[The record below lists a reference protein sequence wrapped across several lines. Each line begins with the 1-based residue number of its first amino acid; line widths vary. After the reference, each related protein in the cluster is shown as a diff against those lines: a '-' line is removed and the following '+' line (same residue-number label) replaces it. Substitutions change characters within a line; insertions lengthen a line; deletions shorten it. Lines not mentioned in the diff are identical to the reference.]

1 MAPSSFMNGET
12 LLLLLLLAS
21 APPPHFHLLGLCEDQ
36 SSPIEP
42 EIDSNRQQIQLDR
55 LETLINNLTETLS
68 RFESTLSGCRV
79 NPPPSIARKSVEEP
93 NPDYKQP
100 PPPPPPVTDGT
111 DSAPADRTARAVSV
125 TKYRPSWSERF
136 QFVAAMRLSSDPTAA
151 NVLPIEDSEGS
162 SKYVAVGDDR
172 GTLYVFSS
180 SGDVIAERPTPS
192 DAGVT
197 SMLSVLSIH
206 RNESLIFTGHADG
219 SVLAHRVWESPNGD
233 DWPAL
238 SVGKPRTLIS
248 GGSPVLILEVYQIA
262 RTRYIVSSSE
272 AGMISVFMENG
283 TVIGT
288 VASPNRPLAFMKQR
302 LLFLTETGVGSLDLR
317 TMTVRESECEGLNG
331 STVKAFAFDSLDRSK
346 AYGITSDGDFVKVL
360 LIREAAHPKCRV
372 WLKKKSEMDG
382 PVAMQ
387 VIKGY
392 VLISN
397 YKRVFVYNVSSNQY
411 KRIGA
416 PRLLFFASFEEL
428 KSQFLDSRVPSVE
441 TSHTQKP
448 IVASDRDK
456 LVVIS
461 LGGGYVGIYSWNFP
475 VFKVESNTMLWSSP
489 VLLFM
494 VVLFGFLYCYIKEA
508 VVWNPDDGFVN
519 TGVVGGG
526 TPPSGLGG
534 PGERAYVDSPRTTD
548 LREPAL
554 VGGGAR
560 RGPTRRYV
568 SPSRY
573 PGGTAIPYRAGSAEP
588 GFRTT
593 GELTFRG
600 SNIETAAFPNR
611 RDRFYAGNQTAE
623 DHID

>member
-21 APPPHFHLLGLCEDQ
+21 APPPHFHLLGRCEDQ

-42 EIDSNRQQIQLDR
+42 KIDSNRQQIQLDR
-55 LETLINNLTETLS
+55 LETLIKNLTETLS

-79 NPPPSIARKSVEEP
+79 NPPPSIARQSVEES

-111 DSAPADRTARAVSV
+111 DSAPVDRTARAISV
-125 TKYRPSWSERF
+125 TKYKPSWSERF

-151 NVLPIEDSEGS
+151 SVLPIEDSEGS

-180 SGDVIAERPTPS
+180 SGDVIAERSTPS

-206 RNESLIFTGHADG
+206 RNESLVFTGHADG

-288 VASPNRPLAFMKQR
+288 VVSPNRPLAFMKQR
-302 LLFLTETGVGSLDLR
+302 LLFLTETSVGSLDLR
-317 TMTVRESECEGLNG
+317 TMTIRESECEGLNG
-331 STVKAFAFDSLDRSK
+331 STVKAFTFDSSDRSK

-360 LIREAAHPKCRV
+360 LLREAAQPKCRV

-387 VIKGY
+387 VIKG
-392 VLISN
+392 
-397 YKRVFVYNVSSNQY
+397 
-411 KRIGA
+411 
-416 PRLLFFASFEEL
+416 
-428 KSQFLDSRVPSVE
+428 
-441 TSHTQKP
+441 
-448 IVASDRDK
+448 
-456 LVVIS
+456 
-461 LGGGYVGIYSWNFP
+461 WNFP

-494 VVLFGFLYCYIKEA
+494 VVLFGFLYCYIKKEA

-519 TGVVGGG
+519 AGVGGGG
-526 TPPSGLGG
+526 TPLSGLGG

-593 GELTFRG
+593 GERTFRG
-600 SNIETAAFPNR
+600 SNIETTAFPNR